1 MKISVIT
8 HSETSKW
15 DFTHKQL
22 ELKLL
27 LSGSVITSDGEL
39 GARALIHTDTHT
51 HTNTFIIT
59 TTQLTLTAN
68 LNIVVTLKFYDLH
81 YGYYV
86 LSPEGGRVPTVW
98 AIYVPT
104 TLLYMYTH
112 TYWDPLSDLLR
123 KLRIWLLAVM
133 WWTVDVGVGELN
145 ALISWFDVTVYVKH
159 RVQRPAYVWITKRNV
174 LNRTTK
180 CIWKKKGLK
189 FLQLPAKHEE
199 VCLVFS
205 ILSQEPFEHY
215 ETRTRE
221 GTHPPQYYVVLY
233 VDV

>member
-1 MKISVIT
+1 MIYIMGT
-8 HSETSKW
+8 
-15 DFTHKQL
+15 
-22 ELKLL
+22 
-27 LSGSVITSDGEL
+27 
-39 GARALIHTDTHT
+39 
-51 HTNTFIIT
+51 TFCP
-59 TTQLTLTAN
+59 Q
-68 LNIVVTLKFYDLH
+68 K
-81 YGYYV
+81 
-86 LSPEGGRVPTVW
+86 EGGSPQCDRFMSPQ
-98 AIYVPT
+98 
-104 TLLYMYTH
+104 LYYIRAHTRAHTH

-133 WWTVDVGVGELN
+133 WWTIDVGVGELN

-180 CIWKKKGLK
+180 CILKKKKKKKGLK

-205 ILSQEPFEHY
+205 ILSPEPFEHY
-215 ETRTRE
+215 ETRTME